1 MPGLRHQARVKALQV
16 LYEVDAVGHDA
27 RKIVERLKRESELP
41 EETLQFTARLV
52 EGVAANQ
59 DVIDRMIGKYA
70 PNWPV
75 HQLSIIDR
83 TVLRIAIFELKYNK
97 ETPSKAVANEAVE
110 LAKSFGSDSSTKFV
124 NGVLGSLMAELA
136 VAATRR

>member
-1 MPGLRHQARVKALQV
+1 MPGPRRQSRIKALQV

-27 RKIVERLKRESELP
+27 QEVVDRLKRESELP
-41 EETLQFTARLV
+41 EESLQFTAELV
-52 EGVAANQ
+52 KGVTANK
-59 DVIDRMIGKYA
+59 DSIDRMIGKYA

-75 HQLSIIDR
+75 DQLSIIDR
-83 TVLRIAIFELKYNK
+83 TVLRIAIFELKYHK
-97 ETPSKAVANEAVE
+97 ETPPKAAANEAVE

-136 VAATRR
+136 VGVTRR

>member
-41 EETLQFTARLV
+41 EETLQFTAKLV